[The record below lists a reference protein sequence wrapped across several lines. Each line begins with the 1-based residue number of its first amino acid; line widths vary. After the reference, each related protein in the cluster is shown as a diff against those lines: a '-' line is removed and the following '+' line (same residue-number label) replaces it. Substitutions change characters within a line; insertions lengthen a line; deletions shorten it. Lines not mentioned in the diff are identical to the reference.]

1 MGWSYSYYSQRLHR
15 TFNQG
20 DTIVVQ
26 GPAYTSTDKG
36 SVGYNYTTPENKVFY
51 GVFSAEYAYAPVC
64 IGYKVGNETV
74 SQYYIEDG
82 SIVGGGTL
90 ESHTYMF
97 NASGGSGAP
106 GNQTKW
112 YGVHFTFPSTIP
124 TLAGHTFRGWANS
137 LIENARIFQAGQT
150 YANLPDTNVEW
161 WAQWQEWT
169 YSVSYNANGGSG
181 APGGQTKRYTQ
192 NLALSSTKPTRSGY
206 TFKHWNTKA
215 DGTGT
220 SYAAGGTYSTNA
232 NVTLYAIW
240 TANNYTLTVN
250 PNGGSWSGSSSS
262 QSFTQ
267 GMNTTRTIINPA
279 RTGYTFAGWTIS
291 GNGSLS
297 GTTYRQGAGN
307 CTLTAKWNI
316 NSYTLTV
323 NPAGGTWNG
332 SSSSQTFNQNYGTT
346 KAVSNPVRAGWRFKG
361 WSLSGSGNISGTTY
375 TYGAGNGTLTAQW
388 ERIVYTVTFNASA
401 NGGSPNSTRSVNHG
415 DKIGTLPTPA
425 RLYYKFVGWF
435 TSASGGTQ
443 ITADQVITSNR
454 TYYAQ
459 YKIDASV
466 TVLAGGRRRPAIVF
480 VKSGGRMRKSL
491 AMKKSGGR
499 FKNSTGSS

>member
-1 MGWSYSYYSQRLHR
+1 M
-15 TFNQG
+15 
-20 DTIVVQ
+20 
-26 GPAYTSTDKG
+26 
-36 SVGYNYTTPENKVFY
+36 
-51 GVFSAEYAYAPVC
+51 
-64 IGYKVGNETV
+64 
-74 SQYYIEDG
+74 
-82 SIVGGGTL
+82 
-90 ESHTYMF
+90 
-97 NASGGSGAP
+97 
-106 GNQTKW
+106 
-112 YGVHFTFPSTIP
+112 
-124 TLAGHTFRGWANS
+124 
-137 LIENARIFQAGQT
+137 
-150 YANLPDTNVEW
+150 EW

-181 APGGQTKRYTQ
+181 TPGGQTKRYTQ
-192 NLALSSTKPTRSGY
+192 NLTLSSTKPLRSGY

-267 GMNTTRTIINPA
+267 GMDTNRTITNPA

-323 NPAGGTWNG
+323 NPAGGTWSG

-361 WSLSGSGNISGTTY
+361 WSLSGSGSISGGTY

-401 NGGSPNSTRSVNHG
+401 NGGSPNSTKSVNHG
-415 DKIGTLPTPA
+415 DKIGSLPTPT

-435 TSASGGTQ
+435 TAASGGTR

-480 VKSGGRMRKSL
+480 EKSGGRMRKSL
-491 AMKKSGGR
+491 AMRKSGSK